1 MQGGYAKMD
10 NWRLKYERL
19 ITPVFRTYWRFS
31 RAATLGV
38 RGVATNEAGHVM
50 LVKHTYLRGWH
61 LPGGGVERGETAPYA
76 IAREMEEEA
85 GIEPIDP
92 PTIVA
97 LYSNH
102 SNFAGDHIGL
112 FRIGAWKP
120 CQPHASQEIV
130 ERGFFNPADPPQGT
144 TPATL
149 RRLAE
154 VFKGAPV
161 SATW

>member
-1 MQGGYAKMD
+1 MD
-10 NWRLKYERL
+10 NWRLRFERL

-31 RAATLGV
+31 RPATIGV
-38 RGVATNEAGHVM
+38 RGVACNEAGHVM
-50 LVKHTYLRGWH
+50 LVKHTYIRGWH
-61 LPGGGVERGETAPYA
+61 LPGGGVERGENAPYA
-76 IAREMEEEA
+76 ITREMAEEA
-85 GIEPIDP
+85 GIEAIDQP
-92 PTIVA
+92 AIFA

-102 SNFAGDHIGL
+102 ANYAGDHIGL
-112 FRIGAWKP
+112 YRLGAWKP
-120 CQPHASQEIV
+120 CPPRVDGEIA
-130 ERGFFNPADPPQGT
+130 ERGFFDPANPPEGT

>member
-1 MQGGYAKMD
+1 
-10 NWRLKYERL
+10 
-19 ITPVFRTYWRFS
+19 
-31 RAATLGV
+31 
-38 RGVATNEAGHVM
+38 
-50 LVKHTYLRGWH
+50 
-61 LPGGGVERGETAPYA
+61 
-76 IAREMEEEA
+76 MEEEA

-120 CQPHASQEIV
+120 CQPHASQEIA

>member
-1 MQGGYAKMD
+1 MD
-10 NWRLKYERL
+10 NWRVRYERL

-31 RAATLGV
+31 RGATLGV

-50 LVKHTYLRGWH
+50 LIKHTYLRGWH
-61 LPGGGVERGETAPYA
+61 LPGGGVERGETAPFA
-76 IAREMEEEA
+76 IAREMAEEA
-85 GIEPIDP
+85 GIEAVDT
-92 PTIVA
+92 PTIFA

-102 SNFAGDHIGL
+102 ANYAGDHIGL
-112 FRIGAWKP
+112 FKFSAWKP
-120 CQPHASQEIV
+120 CEPKFGQEIA
-130 ERGFFNPADPPQGT
+130 ERGFFDPSNPPEGT

>member
-76 IAREMEEEA
+76 IAREMVEEA

-120 CQPHASQEIV
+120 CQPAPSRRSPSAASSIPPIRPK
-130 ERGFFNPADPPQGT
+130 ERPQ
-144 TPATL
+144 
-149 RRLAE
+149 RRS
-154 VFKGAPV
+154 GASPRC
-161 SATW
+161 SKARR

>member
-1 MQGGYAKMD
+1 MD

-19 ITPVFRTYWRFS
+19 ITPMFRTYWRFS

-38 RGVATNEAGHVM
+38 RGVATNKAGHVM

-61 LPGGGVERGETAPYA
+61 LPGGGVERGENAPFA

-85 GIEPIDP
+85 GIQAIEPPVIF
-92 PTIVA
+92 A

-102 SNFAGDHIGL
+102 ANFAGDHIGL
-112 FRIGAWKP
+112 FRIGAWKACWP
-120 CQPHASQEIV
+120 RADQEIA
-130 ERGFFNPADPPQGT
+130 ERNFFDPADPPEGT

-154 VFKGAPV
+154 VFRGAPV